1 MLKLLV
7 LQKKS
12 GDPGISWAIT
22 TVTLIQQQLNN
33 FLTNLRNP
41 STKFSKTTPR
51 PSQKIHP
58 GSTLVP
64 HRVRQHILIDNITTD
79 R

>member
-1 MLKLLV
+1 MLELLV

-12 GDPGISWAIT
+12 GYPEISWAII

-33 FLTNLRNP
+33 SLTNLRNP
-41 STKFSKTTPR
+41 STKVLKTTSR
-51 PSQKIHP
+51 QKIHP
-58 GSTLVP
+58 GPTLGP
-64 HRVRQHILIDNITTD
+64 HLVRQNFTMDNAITD